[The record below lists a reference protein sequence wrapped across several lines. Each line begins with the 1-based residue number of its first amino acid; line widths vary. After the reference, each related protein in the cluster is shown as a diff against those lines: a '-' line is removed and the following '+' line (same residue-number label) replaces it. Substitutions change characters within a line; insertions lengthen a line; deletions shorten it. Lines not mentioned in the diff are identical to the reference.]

1 MAITC
6 GKKINYCNNGHEL
19 RKFIK
24 RDKPGSKRRHQ
35 IGNSCL
41 KELSM
46 ATKFPKRRSNN
57 WIPFVR
63 NQTLVT
69 VLAVFL
75 SMQLLRNLALE
86 LLVGTILI
94 IGNGIPFKH
103 HIASEWAFI
112 WSKKNWRKIQGIVSF
127 AGKKQGF
134 HGSNLVRTIHLPG
147 CGDASIV
154 RVSPNAG
161 AVYFSD
167 LGYENRMCY
176 LGVWLI
182 PASSHLLLSSRAE
195 QGSTLAQ
202 WGRLLAAIAGQ
213 QIKRLQF
220 FTDIIVTTATG
231 PKDTLRRLMDF
242 DPGLDKM
249 LTDRYAE
256 VASAVGGHV
265 YERRCYLV
273 VEFAKIGADRTEAL
287 KMATEQIDRTIRG
300 MIQNAR
306 LLSPDELTELIS
318 GAMNP
323 ETAFLRSL
331 LESYGP
337 AAASLVPAEYNIAAS
352 QKELILPYHLSRTYV
367 ITEFPQ
373 MAVADTWQLN
383 LLGGIPHELSRYT
396 LSYIFNVID
405 PQIALRTAEREANKV
420 EMETLTR
427 ASGRGNQRIMSREY
441 AEIESARETERDL
454 TTGEAM
460 LKGIATITITA
471 ESEQILDDAETWLTR
486 QAGTCYMRLR
496 RADWRHDEGWATS
509 LPFCVTPL
517 YFESHTLSTATA
529 QSLYQAQIA
538 APLGVPGI
546 LLGRD
551 DLSFAPFSWDPFE
564 LYAAHILTSPI
575 AIVLGQVGTG
585 KSTFSKLLAL
595 RGAGVHGYG
604 FFALDPK
611 GEYAGTAKEL
621 GLPYLRLAPGQT
633 RINPLDLDSAS
644 AKAAMLA
651 ILASSVMER
660 SLTPDEA
667 AALDKTAELLAPGSA
682 LFDAVELL
690 RKVPPEI
697 VHSMGTPDRDESVR
711 RLIPVVAGLQRY
723 LGSGQLG
730 GLFDGETSIDL
741 NPKGMI
747 INLSEAFRD
756 PALFKPVSSVVAFWL
771 RNAIANLAQRSFLI
785 VDEGW
790 AVLDNLA
797 SFLQTTTKLSRSY
810 GVSLVLTMHGLS
822 DVLGAANAGT
832 AISGKLQTIID
843 AVQSAFI
850 FSNSSNEIELIA
862 KTFTLTQAEQEIL
875 NLDDAGSN
883 YRGLFL
889 AMIGGSHYLC
899 RTMLAERDS
908 TTTDTDQNMASSQV
922 RVSRKNRGSDPDMI
936 FDAWS

>member
-1 MAITC
+1 
-6 GKKINYCNNGHEL
+6 
-19 RKFIK
+19 
-24 RDKPGSKRRHQ
+24 
-35 IGNSCL
+35 
-41 KELSM
+41 M

-75 SMQLLRNLALE
+75 MMQLLHNLALE
-86 LLVGTILI
+86 LLFGSVVI
-94 IGNGIPFKH
+94 IGNGLPIKH

-112 WSKKNWRKIQGIVSF
+112 WAKKNWRKIQGVLF
-127 AGKKQGF
+127 RDKKKQGF
-134 HGSNLVRTIHLPG
+134 HGSHLVQTIHLSG

-154 RVSPNAG
+154 RVSPGAG

-182 PASSHLLLSSRAE
+182 PAASHLLLSSRAE
-195 QGSTLAQ
+195 QGSTFAQ
-202 WGRLLAAIAGQ
+202 WGRLLASIAGQ
-213 QIKRLQF
+213 SVKRLQF
-220 FTDIIVTTATG
+220 FTDIIVTTAAG
-231 PKDTLRRLMDF
+231 PKDTLRRLIEA
-242 DPGLDKM
+242 DPNLDKE
-249 LTDRYAE
+249 LTERYGE
-256 VASAVGGHV
+256 VASAVGGQV
-265 YERRCYLV
+265 YERKCYLV
-273 VEFAKIGADRTEAL
+273 VEFAKISADRTEAL
-287 KMATEQIDRTIRG
+287 KLAVDRIDRTIRG
-300 MIQNAR
+300 MIRNAR
-306 LLSPDELTELIS
+306 LLSPDELAELIS
-318 GAMNP
+318 GALNP
-323 ETAFLRSL
+323 DTAFLRSL
-331 LESYGP
+331 LESHGSSI
-337 AAASLVPAEYNIAAS
+337 ASLVPTEYNLSTAA
-352 QKELILPYHLSRTYV
+352 KELILPYHLSRSYV

-383 LLGGIPHELSRYT
+383 LLGGIPPNIARYT
-396 LSYIFNVID
+396 LSYVFNITD
-405 PQIALRTAEREANKV
+405 PQMALRQAEREANKV

-460 LKGIATITITA
+460 LKGIATVTITA
-471 ESEQILDDAETWLTR
+471 DSERILDDAETWLMR
-486 QAGTCYMRLR
+486 EAGTCYMRLR
-496 RADWRHDEGWATS
+496 RVDWRHDEGWATS

-517 YFESHTLSTATA
+517 YFESHTLSTARA

-551 DLSFAPFSWDPFE
+551 DLSGAPFSWDPFE
-564 LYAAHILTSPI
+564 LYAEHIVTSPI

-585 KSTFSKLLAL
+585 KSTFSKILAL
-595 RGAGVHGYG
+595 RGSGVHGYG

-611 GEYAGTAKEL
+611 GEYADVAREL

-633 RINPLDLDSAS
+633 RINPLDLDSVG
-644 AKAAMLA
+644 AKAAMLS

-667 AALDKTAELLAPGSA
+667 AALDKAAELLVPGDT
-682 LFDAVELL
+682 LFEAVEIL
-690 RKVPPEI
+690 RQVPDEI
-697 VHSMGTPDRDESVR
+697 VHSMGTPDRKESVQ

-730 GLFDGETSIDL
+730 GLFDGKTSVGL

-771 RNAIANLAQRSFLI
+771 RNAISNLAQRSFLI

-822 DVLGAANAGT
+822 DVLGAANTGT
-832 AISGKLQTIID
+832 AVSGKLQTIID

-850 FSNSSNEIELIA
+850 FSNSSSEIELIA

-899 RTMLAERDS
+899 RTVLAERDS
-908 TTTDTDQNMASSQV
+908 LTTDTDQNMASAQV
-922 RVSRKNRGSDPDMI
+922 RSMKKDSEPNSEMFFEP
-936 FDAWS
+936 WS